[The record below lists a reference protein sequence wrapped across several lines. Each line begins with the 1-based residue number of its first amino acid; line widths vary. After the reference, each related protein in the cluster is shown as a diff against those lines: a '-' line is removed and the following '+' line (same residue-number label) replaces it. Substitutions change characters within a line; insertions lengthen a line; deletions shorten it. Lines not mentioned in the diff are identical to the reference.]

1 MATTNGNGIDIAE
14 RRTPNEPN
22 QFVNRFSGAAS
33 IHSTSTHSFLFSTVG
48 WKHTKCEKE
57 MTERG
62 REGETA
68 RRMKKREKFQYQFHS
83 FFYSS
88 SNDIIPVHR
97 SSGTITTYSSSQCAI
112 NMGEIVRDLHTP
124 APDPHSNS
132 LIVICRN
139 DLFFD
144 LCVRVVASHP
154 VNASCAEAGIG
165 RPFGMVRQMQ

>member
-1 MATTNGNGIDIAE
+1 MSCLMLSQWIKWKNDDGNNKRQCHRH

-22 QFVNRFSGAAS
+22 QFVNRFSGAAR

-57 MTERG
+57 MTER
-62 REGETA
+62 EGERETA
-68 RRMKKREKFQYQFHS
+68 RRMKKKEKKFQFHS

-97 SSGTITTYSSSQCAI
+97 SSIITTYSSSQCAI

-124 APDPHSNS
+124 AALVPHSN
-132 LIVICRN
+132 
-139 DLFFD
+139 
-144 LCVRVVASHP
+144 
-154 VNASCAEAGIG
+154 
-165 RPFGMVRQMQ
+165 